1 MRKILQFALILL
13 ALPLLSGCGISL
25 AGLNQLAAAGS
36 IDEHA
41 PVTAHV
47 QIQIA
52 APPAKVWQM
61 LVDAPS
67 WPTWQKDIGSVSSG
81 GPLAPGARF
90 VWKTGNTTI
99 HSQVQLFDPPQVLSW
114 TGTAQTAKAV
124 HVWEL
129 HSLPGDQTLVIVKES
144 LDGPFIAK
152 LLSSSQLTDA
162 DTKWLSALKKAAESA
177 R

>member
-1 MRKILQFALILL
+1 MKKILQFASMLL
-13 ALPLLSGCGISL
+13 ALLPLSGCGISL
-25 AGLNQLAAAGS
+25 SGLNQLAAAGA

-47 QIQIA
+47 QIKIA
-52 APPAKVWQM
+52 APPEKVWQL
-61 LVDAPS
+61 LVDAHS
-67 WPTWQKDIGSVSSG
+67 WPTWQKDIASVSSS

-114 TGTAQTAKAV
+114 TGTALTTRAV
-124 HVWEL
+124 HVWEVL
-129 HSLPGDQTLVIVKES
+129 PLPGDQTLVIVKES
-144 LDGPFIAK
+144 LDGPFVAK
-152 LLSSSQLTDA
+152 LFPSSQLSDA
-162 DTKWLSALKKAAESA
+162 DTKWLAALKTAAESA